1 MNAST
6 ICKPYS
12 SLYTELGSSSAF
24 QPLLLLLVLLLA
36 APLLLLL
43 LLLSSLT
50 LRRDRSSLTR
60 PECAGRACSV
70 HAYSAVVCSSKTESQ
85 SHVSILL

>member
-36 APLLLLL
+36 VPLLL

-70 HAYSAVVCSSKTESQ
+70 HAYSVAVYSSVQ
-85 SHVSILL
+85 Q